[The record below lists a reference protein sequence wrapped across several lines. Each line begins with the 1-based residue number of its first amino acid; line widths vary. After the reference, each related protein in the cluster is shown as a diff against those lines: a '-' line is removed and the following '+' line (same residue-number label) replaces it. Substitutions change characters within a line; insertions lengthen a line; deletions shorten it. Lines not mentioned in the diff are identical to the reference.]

1 MYCTESLANVCTSSC
16 KRRHG
21 HTAAARSDTVSGT
34 AVKAEVGQGP
44 STQHNRGF
52 KSYERNEK
60 DHHSVEI
67 LENGR
72 CPNLESFAA
81 VS

>member
-1 MYCTESLANVCTSSC
+1 M
-16 KRRHG
+16 
-21 HTAAARSDTVSGT
+21 SGT
-34 AVKAEVGQGP
+34 AVKAKVGQGP

-81 VS
+81 VLYNKSQCAALVYCFIVYFVQGTAANDPN